1 MQSPPVAMSPA
12 APYNTS
18 HLPASQVM
26 RVMSNFLQLPRLTI
40 RQKVILGFCLSLLA
54 FLLVGMVGYQNILH
68 IERKLR
74 FVVIGYELHNTL
86 LEARRYEKN
95 FLLYGGKENYDEASA
110 NVERAKE
117 ISERIAPD
125 VSGLKGA
132 TYLQELQ
139 RELANYSR
147 LLTEL
152 IAQGK
157 GQSVALRPREEIET
171 GLRERGKHLVDLSLR
186 LSEFENTRIQ
196 EILNSLKTKFT
207 SFFIIVILL
216 GLFLT
221 VLVSRKIVQPLNVI
235 ERTTRRIA
243 KGDFKPL
250 PVVQTQ
256 DETEAVVEA
265 FNKMI
270 SELEKRQDQL
280 VQAQKLSSLGILTSG
295 IAHQLNNPLNN
306 ISTSCQILMEE
317 LNTGDQTLLKRLLS
331 NIDQEVDRSR
341 DIVRG
346 LLEFS
351 REREFQLGWVNL
363 ENLFLKT
370 IRLVSSQLP
379 PAVEIETD
387 IPEDLDIH
395 VDGQKLQ
402 EVILNLLLN
411 AVQAMPDGTG
421 HIRITARGD
430 RRAGQ
435 VEIDV
440 SDTGCGIA
448 EENLS
453 RIFDPFFT
461 TKEVG
466 YGTGLG
472 LSVAHG
478 IVERHGG
485 TLTVRSKA
493 GEGSVF
499 TIRLPLEAGDQ
510 G

>member
-1 MQSPPVAMSPA
+1 M

-18 HLPASQVM
+18 YPAAVKVT
-26 RVMSNFLQLPRLTI
+26 RVMTTFLKAPRLTI
-40 RQKVILGFCLSLLA
+40 RQKVILGFGLSLLA
-54 FLLVGMVGYQNILH
+54 FLLVGTVEYQNILR

-74 FVVIGYELHNTL
+74 FVLIGYELQNTL

-95 FLLYGGKENYDEASA
+95 FLLYGGRENYDEALA

-139 RELANYSR
+139 RELAKYSL

-157 GQSVALRPREEIET
+157 GQAATPRPKEEIEA
-171 GLRERGKHLVDLSLR
+171 GLREKGKHLVDLSLR
-186 LSEFENTRIQ
+186 LSEFENARIQ
-196 EILNSLKTKFT
+196 EILSSLKTKFT
-207 SFFIIVILL
+207 SFFVIVILL
-216 GLFLT
+216 GLFVT
-221 VLVSRKIVQPLNVI
+221 MLVSRKIVKPLNVI
-235 ERTTRRIA
+235 ERTTSRIA

-250 PVVQTQ
+250 PVVQTA
-256 DETEAVVEA
+256 DETQAVVEA

-270 SELEKRQDQL
+270 SELHKRQDQL

-317 LNTGDQTLLKRLLS
+317 LKTGDGFIRKLLT
-331 NIDQEVDRSR
+331 NIDGEVDRAR
-341 DIVRG
+341 DIVKG

-363 ENLFLKT
+363 ASLAIKT
-370 IRLVSSQLP
+370 LRLVSSQLP
-379 PAVEIETD
+379 AGIEVTTD
-387 IPEDLDIH
+387 IPEDLDIYA
-395 VDGQKLQ
+395 DGQKIQ
-402 EVILNLLLN
+402 EVLLNLVLN
-411 AVQAMPDGTG
+411 AAQAMPDGTG
-421 HIRITARGD
+421 RIGLTAREDGGH
-430 RRAGQ
+430 GQ
-435 VEIDV
+435 VEISV
-440 SDTGCGIA
+440 SDTGCGIPEA
-448 EENLS
+448 NMS

-466 YGTGLG
+466 FGTGLG

-485 TLTVRSKA
+485 TLTVKSTV

-499 TIRLPLEAGDQ
+499 TIRLPLTSGDHLS
-510 G
+510 

>member
-1 MQSPPVAMSPA
+1 M

-18 HLPASQVM
+18 YPAAVKVI
-26 RVMSNFLQLPRLTI
+26 RVMTEFLKLPRLTI
-40 RQKVILGFCLSLLA
+40 RQKVILGFGLSLVA
-54 FLLVGMVGYQNILH
+54 FLLVGFVEHQNILR

-74 FVVIGYELHNTL
+74 FVLIGYELQNTL

-95 FLLYGGKENYDEASA
+95 FLLYGGRENYDEAVA
-110 NVERAKE
+110 NVERAKD

-139 RELANYSR
+139 RELANYSQI
-147 LLTEL
+147 LTEL

-157 GQSVALRPREEIET
+157 GQSVTPRPREEIEA
-171 GLRERGKHLVDLSLR
+171 GLREKGKHLVDLSLR
-186 LSEFENTRIQ
+186 LSEFENARIQ

-221 VLVSRKIVQPLNVI
+221 MLVSRKIVQPLNVI
-235 ERTTRRIA
+235 QRTTSRIA

-250 PVVQTQ
+250 PVVQTA
-256 DETEAVVEA
+256 DETQAVVEA

-270 SELEKRQDQL
+270 SELHKRQDQL

-306 ISTSCQILMEE
+306 ISTSCQILIEE
-317 LNTGDQTLLKRLLS
+317 LKTDDGFIRKLLT
-331 NIDQEVDRSR
+331 NIDQEVDRAR
-341 DIVRG
+341 DIVKG

-363 ENLFLKT
+363 ANLTLKT
-370 IRLVSSQLP
+370 VRLVSSQLP
-379 PAVEIETD
+379 AGVEVTTD
-387 IPEDLDIH
+387 IPEGLDIQ

-402 EVILNLLLN
+402 EVLLNLLLN
-411 AVQAMPDGTG
+411 AAQAMPDGSG
-421 HIRITARGD
+421 RIAVTAREEESS
-430 RRAGQ
+430 GQ
-435 VEIDV
+435 VEIRV
-440 SDTGCGIA
+440 ADTGCGIP
-448 EENLS
+448 EENLTK
-453 RIFDPFFT
+453 IFDPFFT

-466 YGTGLG
+466 FGTGLG

-485 TLTVRSKA
+485 ALTVKSKV

-499 TIRLPLEAGDQ
+499 TIRLPLASGDHAS
-510 G
+510 

>member
-1 MQSPPVAMSPA
+1 MSK
-12 APYNTS
+12 
-18 HLPASQVM
+18 
-26 RVMSNFLQLPRLTI
+26 FLKVPRLTI
-40 RQKVILGFCLSLLA
+40 RQKVILGFGLSLVA
-54 FLLVGMVGYQNILH
+54 FLFVGIMEYQSLLR
-68 IERKLR
+68 IEQKLR
-74 FVVIGYELHNTL
+74 FVVIGHELHDAL

-95 FLLYGGKENYDEASA
+95 FLLYGGRENYDEAIA
-110 NVERAKE
+110 NVERGSE

-132 TYLQELQ
+132 LYLQELQ
-139 RELANYSR
+139 KELRTYHE
-147 LLTEL
+147 LLKEL
-152 IAQGK
+152 ITSGTRHDTGSRRQEDLEA
-157 GQSVALRPREEIET
+157 

-186 LSEFENTRIQ
+186 LSDFERARIQ
-196 EILNSLKTKFT
+196 EILRSVRTKFT

-221 VLVSRKIVQPLNVI
+221 MLVSRKIVKPLNVI
-235 ERTTRRIA
+235 QRTTSRIA

-250 PVVQTQ
+250 PVVQTA
-256 DETEAVVEA
+256 DETQTVVEA
-265 FNKMI
+265 FNKMV
-270 SELEKRQDQL
+270 SELERRQEQL

-306 ISTSCQILMEE
+306 ISTSCQILLEE
-317 LNTGDQTLLKRLLS
+317 LGGGDQSFIKKLLG
-331 NIDQEVDRSR
+331 NIDGEVDRAR
-341 DIVRG
+341 DIVKG

-363 ENLFLKT
+363 ANLVIKT
-370 IRLVSSQLP
+370 LRLVSSQLP
-379 PAVEIETD
+379 AGVEVTTD
-387 IPEDLDIH
+387 IPEDLDIR

-402 EVILNLLLN
+402 EVLLNLLLN
-411 AVQAMPDGTG
+411 AAQAMPEGTG
-421 HIRITARGD
+421 KIAVAAREDGGH
-430 RRAGQ
+430 GQ
-435 VEIDV
+435 VEISV
-440 SDTGCGIA
+440 SDSGCGIP

-466 YGTGLG
+466 LGTGLG

-485 TLTVRSKA
+485 TLSVKSKV

-499 TIRLPLEAGDQ
+499 TIRLPLTSGEQAS
-510 G
+510 

>member
-1 MQSPPVAMSPA
+1 M
-12 APYNTS
+12 TK
-18 HLPASQVM
+18 
-26 RVMSNFLQLPRLTI
+26 FLKLPRLTI
-40 RQKVILGFCLSLLA
+40 RQKVILGFGLSLLA
-54 FLLVGMVGYQNILH
+54 FLLVGMVEYQNILR

-74 FVVIGYELHNTL
+74 FVVIGYELQNTL

-95 FLLYGGKENYDEASA
+95 FLLYGGRENYDEALA
-110 NVERAKE
+110 NVERARE

-147 LLTEL
+147 LLTGL

-157 GQSVALRPREEIET
+157 GESATPRPREEIET

-186 LSEFENTRIQ
+186 LSEFENARIQ

-235 ERTTRRIA
+235 EKTTRRIA

-250 PVVQTQ
+250 PVVQTA
-256 DETEAVVEA
+256 DETQAVVEA

-270 SELEKRQDQL
+270 SELHKRQDQL

-317 LNTGDQTLLKRLLS
+317 LKGGDEAFIRKLLT
-331 NIDQEVDRSR
+331 NIDQEVDRAR
-341 DIVRG
+341 DIVKG

-363 ENLFLKT
+363 ANLAIKT
-370 IRLVSSQLP
+370 LRLISSQLP
-379 PAVEIETD
+379 AGVEVTTE
-387 IPEDLDIH
+387 IPEDLDIY

-402 EVILNLLLN
+402 EVLLNLLLN
-411 AVQAMPDGTG
+411 AAQAMPDGTG
-421 HIRITARGD
+421 RIAITAREDG
-430 RRAGQ
+430 GSHQ
-435 VEIDV
+435 VEISV
-440 SDTGCGIA
+440 SDTGCGIS

-478 IVERHGG
+478 IVERHRG
-485 TLTVRSKA
+485 TLTVKSKL

-499 TIRLPLEAGDQ
+499 TIRLPLTSGDPAL
-510 G
+510 

>member
-1 MQSPPVAMSPA
+1 MSTP
-12 APYNTS
+12 S
-18 HLPASQVM
+18 
-26 RVMSNFLQLPRLTI
+26 FLRLPRLTI

-54 FLLVGMVGYQNILH
+54 FLLVGMVGYQNILR

-74 FVVIGYELHNTL
+74 FVVIGYDLHNTL

-95 FLLYGGKENYDEASA
+95 FLLYGGRENYDEALA

-152 IAQGK
+152 IAQGE
-157 GQSVALRPREEIET
+157 GRSVTPGPREQIEA

-207 SFFIIVILL
+207 FFFIIVILL

-221 VLVSRKIVQPLNVI
+221 MLVSRKIVKPLNVI
-235 ERTTRRIA
+235 ERTTSRIA

-250 PVVQTQ
+250 PVVQTA
-256 DETEAVVEA
+256 DETQAVVEA

-270 SELEKRQDQL
+270 SELHKRQDQL

-317 LNTGDQTLLKRLLS
+317 LKADDGLIRKLLT
-331 NIDQEVDRSR
+331 NIDQEVDRAR
-341 DIVRG
+341 DIVKG

-363 ENLFLKT
+363 ASLTIKT
-370 IRLVSSQLP
+370 VRLISSQLP
-379 PAVEIETD
+379 AGVEVTTD
-387 IPEDLDIH
+387 IPEDLDIRA
-395 VDGQKLQ
+395 DGQKVQ
-402 EVILNLLLN
+402 EVLLNLLLN
-411 AVQAMPDGTG
+411 AAQAMPDGSG
-421 HIRITARGD
+421 RIAVTARED
-430 RRAGQ
+430 WSSSQ
-435 VEIDV
+435 VEIRV
-440 SDTGCGIA
+440 TDTGCGISA
-448 EENLS
+448 ENLTK
-453 RIFDPFFT
+453 IFDPFFT

-466 YGTGLG
+466 FGTGLG

-485 TLTVRSKA
+485 TLTVTSKV

-499 TIRLPLEAGDQ
+499 TIRLPLASGDYV
-510 G
+510 

>member
-1 MQSPPVAMSPA
+1 
-12 APYNTS
+12 
-18 HLPASQVM
+18 M
-26 RVMSNFLQLPRLTI
+26 RVMTNFLKLPRLTI
-40 RQKVILGFCLSLLA
+40 RQKVILGFGLSLLA
-54 FLLVGMVGYQNILH
+54 FLLVGIVEYQNILR

-74 FVVIGYELHNTL
+74 FVVIGYELQDTL

-95 FLLYGGKENYDEASA
+95 FLLYGGRENSDEALA
-110 NVERAKE
+110 KVERAKE

-139 RELANYSR
+139 RELANYTE
-147 LLTEL
+147 LLTGL

-157 GQSVALRPREEIET
+157 GESAATRPREEIEA

-186 LSEFENTRIQ
+186 LSEFENGRIQ

-221 VLVSRKIVQPLNVI
+221 VLVSRKIVRPLNVI
-235 ERTTRRIA
+235 ERTTSRIA

-250 PVVQTQ
+250 PVVQTA
-256 DETEAVVEA
+256 DETQAVVEA
-265 FNKMI
+265 FNRMI
-270 SELEKRQDQL
+270 SELHKRQDQL

-306 ISTSCQILMEE
+306 ISTSCQILIEE
-317 LNTGDQTLLKRLLS
+317 LKAGDGFVRKLLT
-331 NIDQEVDRSR
+331 NIDQEVDRAR
-341 DIVRG
+341 DIVKG

-363 ENLFLKT
+363 ANLTIKT
-370 IRLVSSQLP
+370 VRLISSQLP
-379 PAVEIETD
+379 AGVEVTTD

-395 VDGQKLQ
+395 ADGQKLQ
-402 EVILNLLLN
+402 EVFLNLLLN
-411 AVQAMPDGTG
+411 AAQAMPDGSG
-421 HIRITARGD
+421 RIAVTAREDPGS
-430 RRAGQ
+430 RE
-435 VEIDV
+435 VEISI
-440 SDTGCGIA
+440 SDTGCGIP
-448 EENLS
+448 EENLTK
-453 RIFDPFFT
+453 IFDPFFS

-466 YGTGLG
+466 FGTGLG

-485 TLTVRSKA
+485 TLTVKSKV

-499 TIRLPLEAGDQ
+499 TIRLPLASGDHVL
-510 G
+510 

>member
-1 MQSPPVAMSPA
+1 M
-12 APYNTS
+12 APYNTFY
-18 HLPASQVM
+18 PAALRVI
-26 RVMSNFLQLPRLTI
+26 RVMTRFLQLPRLTI
-40 RQKVILGFCLSLLA
+40 RQKVILGFGLSLVA
-54 FLLVGMVGYQNILH
+54 FLLVGIVEHQNILR

-74 FVVIGYELHNTL
+74 FVLIGYELQNTL

-95 FLLYGGKENYDEASA
+95 FLLYGGRENYDEAFA

-139 RELANYSR
+139 RELAKYSQ

-157 GQSVALRPREEIET
+157 GQAATPRPKEEIEA
-171 GLRERGKHLVDLSLR
+171 GLREKGKHLVDLSLR
-186 LSEFENTRIQ
+186 LSEFENARIQ

-207 SFFIIVILL
+207 SFFVIVILL
-216 GLFLT
+216 GLFVT
-221 VLVSRKIVQPLNVI
+221 MLVSRKIVKPLNVI
-235 ERTTRRIA
+235 ERTTSRIA

-250 PVVQTQ
+250 PVVETA
-256 DETEAVVEA
+256 DETQAVVEA

-270 SELEKRQDQL
+270 SELHKRQDQL

-306 ISTSCQILMEE
+306 ISTSCQILLEE
-317 LNTGDQTLLKRLLS
+317 LGGGDPSFIKKLLT
-331 NIDQEVDRSR
+331 NIDGEVDRAR
-341 DIVRG
+341 DIVKG

-363 ENLFLKT
+363 ASLAIKT
-370 IRLVSSQLP
+370 LRLVSSQLP
-379 PAVEIETD
+379 AGIEVTTD
-387 IPEDLDIH
+387 IPEELDIYA
-395 VDGQKLQ
+395 DGQKLQ
-402 EVILNLLLN
+402 EVLLNLLLN
-411 AVQAMPDGTG
+411 AAQAMPDGSG
-421 HIRITARGD
+421 KIAVTAREDGG
-430 RRAGQ
+430 RGQ
-435 VEIDV
+435 VEISV
-440 SDTGCGIA
+440 SDTGCGIP
-448 EENLS
+448 EENMS

-466 YGTGLG
+466 FGTGLG

-485 TLTVRSKA
+485 TLTVKSKV

-499 TIRLPLEAGDQ
+499 TIRLPFSSGDHIS
-510 G
+510 